1 MRSEFWE
8 HFGGDRLKLSEPELH
23 RKYTYPE
30 FIPLLSPL
38 YMAPVGVSQKYQ
50 LLSNNVGKAC
60 VCPGLTELV
69 TFQLSPQVCAQ
80 SQAGERGVP
89 LPEAV
94 CHLCL
99 LRVLPRVGVQRKETF
114 PMVLVGA

>member
-1 MRSEFWE
+1 MRLEFWE
-8 HFGGDRLKLSEPELH
+8 HFGGDGLKLSEPELH

-50 LLSNNVGKAC
+50 LLSDNVGKAC

-80 SQAGERGVP
+80 SQAGE
-89 LPEAV
+89 
-94 CHLCL
+94 
-99 LRVLPRVGVQRKETF
+99 
-114 PMVLVGA
+114 